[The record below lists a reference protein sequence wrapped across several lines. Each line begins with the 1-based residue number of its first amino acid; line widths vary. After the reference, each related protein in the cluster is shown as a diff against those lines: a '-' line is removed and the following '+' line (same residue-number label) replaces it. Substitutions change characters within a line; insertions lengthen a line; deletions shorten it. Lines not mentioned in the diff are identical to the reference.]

1 MKIIF
6 ANVSTLSYMLLSLMP
21 CSTAGQG
28 VDNCSGVKKNFPVQ
42 SLGTCLTD
50 WEDSNR
56 GDVKSYPDDFEGLSS
71 KVEVWKCPSEN
82 KRVIISN
89 GVPDHDVTIY
99 NSNALCEINWVVEMP
114 LNPTQANSRT
124 EVPIRG
130 MIAMAI
136 NGVPAYGPQES
147 DSLNA
152 VEITE
157 SDKTGAGF
165 WYGHSGA
172 DNVWHVHN
180 PQMGEETV
188 TSDELLGYAM
198 DGFPIYGPLDDD
210 SVGDLDAC
218 NGMVV
223 DGNYQYHV
231 RTFEQVDETLEYC
244 NGDSAETNWNYIL
257 GCYSGSVDGT
267 EIYDSTTYT
276 LNDDCVPDDTSS
288 TDGPVVVSP
297 TDGPVVVDPTE
308 SPSVSPT
315 DGPVVVDP
323 TKSPSVSPT
332 DGPVVVDPTESP
344 TVSPTKNQESSCLD
358 SPLKVQK
365 YSTCQGVV
373 DADKCSKKKFW
384 SHCRVS
390 CGKCNKC
397 LDSLQKL
404 KLSQKV
410 TIIFEKNGETVT
422 KKKKKFKCKQVKK
435 ATNKDDICQNYSDVA
450 TSCPKT
456 CGGC

>member
-288 TDGPVVVSP
+288 TDGPVVV
-297 TDGPVVVDPTE
+297 
-308 SPSVSPT
+308 
-315 DGPVVVDP
+315 
-323 TKSPSVSPT
+323 
-332 DGPVVVDPTESP
+332 DPTESP

>member
-1 MKIIF
+1 
-6 ANVSTLSYMLLSLMP
+6 
-21 CSTAGQG
+21 
-28 VDNCSGVKKNFPVQ
+28 
-42 SLGTCLTD
+42 LGTCLTD

-288 TDGPVVVSP
+288 TDGPVVV
-297 TDGPVVVDPTE
+297 
-308 SPSVSPT
+308 
-315 DGPVVVDP
+315 
-323 TKSPSVSPT
+323 
-332 DGPVVVDPTESP
+332 DPTESP